1 MKTQPRRSAS
11 QPSVLVPVTT
21 MEEISVLTPAER
33 KSLRASLDAAEL
45 DIASG
50 KGAPY
55 DREELRL
62 HFERAVTSKRAPA
75 AKPV

>member
-1 MKTQPRRSAS
+1 MKSQSRRSSS

-33 KSLRASLDAAEL
+33 KSLRVSLDAAEL

-55 DREELRL
+55 DREELRS

-75 AKPV
+75 GKPV

>member
-1 MKTQPRRSAS
+1 
-11 QPSVLVPVTT
+11 
-21 MEEISVLTPAER
+21 MEEISVLTPSER

-55 DREELRL
+55 DREELRS
-62 HFERAVTSKRAPA
+62 HFQRAVTSKRAPA
-75 AKPV
+75 GKPV

>member
-1 MKTQPRRSAS
+1 
-11 QPSVLVPVTT
+11 

-33 KSLRASLDAAEL
+33 KSLRVSLDAAEL

-55 DREELRL
+55 DREELRS

-75 AKPV
+75 DKPV

>member
-1 MKTQPRRSAS
+1 MKTQSRRSSS

-21 MEEISVLTPAER
+21 MEEISVLTLAER

-55 DREELRL
+55 DREELRS
-62 HFERAVTSKRAPA
+62 HFERAITGKRAG
-75 AKPV
+75 KPV

>member
-1 MKTQPRRSAS
+1 M
-11 QPSVLVPVTT
+11 
-21 MEEISVLTPAER
+21 LTPAER

>member
-1 MKTQPRRSAS
+1 
-11 QPSVLVPVTT
+11 

-55 DREELRL
+55 DREELRS
-62 HFERAVTSKRAPA
+62 HFDRAAG
-75 AKPV
+75 KPYSS